1 MPMERP
7 WFAHYEAGVPRTVS
21 YPEQTLSQLLDASVR
36 QYPQSIA
43 TNFVLS
49 YLLGGRVTIGAR
61 RTYQQLGEDV
71 NRFANALYQI
81 GVRRG
86 DRVALMLPN
95 SPHFVIAFFAA
106 MRIGAVI
113 VNNNPTYTS
122 RELKHQLVDSG
133 AETIVMLNLFWPRL
147 HEVQAET
154 PVKRVVIV
162 HVFDTLAPVPKLLV
176 RAKQRRSTETP
187 WVDVEAG
194 NGRYMFEDLLKRYGP
209 TPPPV
214 DVTPDDD
221 ALFQYTG
228 GTTGL
233 PKAAVL
239 THRNIIA
246 NTHQLAAWFQQAEPG
261 RERVMCAI
269 PFFHVYGMTVAMV
282 FGLSLGAELTI
293 LPNPREIELVLSVI
307 QKERVTLFPGV
318 PAQYIRIIN
327 HPEVGKYDLRSIKA
341 CLSGSAPLPVEVQQ
355 RFHAL
360 TGGRLVEGYGMTE
373 LSPVSHAN
381 PIFGTARPG
390 SIGLPLPDVDARIID
405 LDSGADIPFGS
416 DQEGELL
423 VRGPMVMKGYWNKPE
438 ETAVTLTADGWL
450 HTGDICKVDADGY
463 FRVVDRKKDMI
474 IVSGYKVLPR
484 DVEEVLFTHPDILEA
499 CVAGIPDRSRGDE
512 TVKAYIVRKPGTTPS
527 AEQIQEFCRESL
539 APYKV
544 PRVIEF
550 RDELPKTTV
559 GKVLRRALVEQD
571 LARATAGS

>member
-1 MPMERP
+1 MERP
-7 WFAHYEAGVPRTVS
+7 WFAHYEAGVPRTVT
-21 YPEQTLSQLLDASVR
+21 YPEQTLSQLLDASIK

-154 PVKRVVIV
+154 PVRRVVIV
-162 HVFDTLAPVPKLLV
+162 HVFDTLAAVPKLLV

-194 NGRYMFEDLLKRYGP
+194 NGRYMFEDLLRRYGP

-246 NTHQLAAWFQQAEPG
+246 NTNQLAAWFQQAEPG

-381 PIFGTARPG
+381 PIFGEARPG

-463 FRVVDRKKDMI
+463 FRIVDRKKDMI
-474 IVSGYKVLPR
+474 IASGYKVLPR
-484 DVEEVLFTHPDILEA
+484 DVEEVLFTHPDVLEV

-512 TVKAYIVRKPGTTPS
+512 TVKAYIVRKPGTNPS
-527 AEQIQEFCRESL
+527 VEQIQAFCRDSL

-571 LARATAGS
+571 LERAQQGS

>member
-7 WFAHYEAGVPRTVS
+7 WFAHYEAGVPRTVT
-21 YPEQTLSQLLDASVR
+21 YPEQTLSQLLDASIK

-154 PVKRVVIV
+154 PVRRVVIV
-162 HVFDTLAPVPKLLV
+162 HVFDTLAAVPKLLV

-194 NGRYMFEDLLKRYGP
+194 NGRYMFEDLLRRYGP

-246 NTHQLAAWFQQAEPG
+246 NTNQLAAWFQQAEPG

-381 PIFGTARPG
+381 PIFGEARPG

-463 FRVVDRKKDMI
+463 FRIVDRKKDMI
-474 IVSGYKVLPR
+474 IASGYKVLPR
-484 DVEEVLFTHPDILEA
+484 DVEEVLFTHPDVLEV

-512 TVKAYIVRKPGTTPS
+512 TVKAYIVRKPGTNPS
-527 AEQIQEFCRESL
+527 VEQIQAFCRDSL

-571 LARATAGS
+571 LERAQQGS

>member
-1 MPMERP
+1 MERP

>member
-1 MPMERP
+1 MERP

-36 QYPQSIA
+36 AYPQSIA

-154 PVKRVVIV
+154 PVRRVVIV
-162 HVFDTLAPVPKLLV
+162 HVFDTLAAVPKLLV

-194 NGRYMFEDLLKRYGP
+194 NGRYMFEDLLRRYGP

-327 HPEVGKYDLRSIKA
+327 HPEVGKYNLRSIKA

-355 RFHAL
+355 RFHDL

-381 PIFGTARPG
+381 PIFGAARPG

-512 TVKAYIVRKPGTTPS
+512 TVKAYVVRKPGTNPS
-527 AEQIQEFCRESL
+527 AEQIQEFCRNSL

-571 LARATAGS
+571 LARATAGG